1 MSPDGVEQ
9 GSQDSSCAACP
20 PRSDQWVS
28 AVRLLVGRER
38 SPCHSPAKEPALR
51 VSKLPPYRLSDF
63 RPQNVNLREGEV
75 PTLRCP
81 ECEAWHSIKRSLLT
95 PHYPEPGKR
104 CLGSA
109 RRIEFDMTVEEW
121 GAALVEGAL
130 EAGSRRSKQ
139 QFHKPATPAG
149 QAVHRL
155 PYTGQMLPLER
166 ARQAIAR
173 HEADCKICS
182 GGKKCR
188 MPRVL
193 AQREAGRAGLEAL
206 ERALRAVARHR
217 VACADC
223 RKGQFCP
230 MGYELAERR
239 AWTEQTREDVERQQV
254 REQKEEQGWERR
266 RDRRLASRRASD
278 WRRVGPAVRRTDQ
291 VRAQRPAGTDSPN
304 DHTSV
309 PLEPVHV
316 SR

>member
-1 MSPDGVEQ
+1 M
-9 GSQDSSCAACP
+9 
-20 PRSDQWVS
+20 
-28 AVRLLVGRER
+28 
-38 SPCHSPAKEPALR
+38 R

-130 EAGSRRSKQ
+130 EAGARRSKQ
-139 QFHKPATPAG
+139 QFSKPTPPSG
-149 QAVHRL
+149 SAVHRL
-155 PYTGQMLPLER
+155 PRTTQTPLER

-173 HEADCKICS
+173 HQVDCKICS

-188 MPRVL
+188 MTVLL
-193 AQREAGRAGLEAL
+193 AQHEAGRAGLAAL

-217 VACADC
+217 VGCDDC
-223 RKGQFCP
+223 RRGEFCP
-230 MGYELAERR
+230 LGYELAERKV
-239 AWTEQTREDVERQQV
+239 WTEETREDIVRQQV
-254 REQKEEQGWERR
+254 REQQEEQNWERR
-266 RDRRLASRRASD
+266 RDRRLASRRATD

-291 VRAQRPAGTDSPN
+291 VRAQRPVGTDSPN

-309 PLEPVHV
+309 PLEPVHI